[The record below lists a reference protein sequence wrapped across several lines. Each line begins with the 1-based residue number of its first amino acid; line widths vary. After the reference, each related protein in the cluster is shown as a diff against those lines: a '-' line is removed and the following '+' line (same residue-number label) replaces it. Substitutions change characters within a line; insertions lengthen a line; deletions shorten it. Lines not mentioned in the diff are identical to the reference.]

1 LEGDTVEG
9 PGSFFFGVAKVFFYI
24 AVGLGCL
31 SLALYGLAAV
41 LQWLAVVTKPSSGV
55 QGSAAPGEAPQ
66 ATRDDKPDS
75 PRG

>member
-1 LEGDTVEG
+1 VEG

-31 SLALYGLAAV
+31 SLALYGLAWF
-41 LQWLAVVTKPSSGV
+41 LQWL
-55 QGSAAPGEAPQ
+55 GSAMVKVSSDARSPGSPDAKQQ
-66 ATRDDKPDS
+66 ATTDDGKPDG

>member
-1 LEGDTVEG
+1 VEG
-9 PGSFFFGVAKVFFYI
+9 PGSFFFGLAKVFFYI

-55 QGSAAPGEAPQ
+55 QGSAAPGEAVPQ
-66 ATRDDKPDS
+66 VTKDDKPDS
-75 PRG
+75 LRG